1 MSRINFTQLYTGD
14 AASDQV
20 QGFIATALQPL
31 FQLPFADGNRVKDVD
46 LGTSDSFV
54 NHGLDHTPEGFLVL
68 KLNAAQVVYESA
80 TANDFP
86 DRIMILKAGG
96 TCIADIFFF

>member
-20 QGFIATALQPL
+20 QGYIGTTLQPL
-31 FQLPFADGNRVKDVD
+31 LNLPFADGNRVQDII

-54 NHGLDHTPEGFLVL
+54 NHGLDHKPEGFLVL
-68 KLNAAQVVYESA
+68 KLNAAQAVYESA
-80 TANDFP
+80 TTNDFP
-86 DRIMILKAGG
+86 SRIMILKAGG
-96 TCIADIFFF
+96 TVTADIFFF